1 MATLDINTLYKNI
14 YAELNRYILASRKD
28 LESQD
33 PAEHKSF
40 ALLETYDQCFSQ
52 TAQPKETK
60 KTKKSKAPEVS
71 GGTSAVPP
79 AKEPVK
85 EKSIKIA
92 KFVTFSED
100 AKKMLAG
107 LFVMCIREVS
117 SCAPEAMGLIDTR
130 SMLTTEEVQAIAK
143 TTNNTNQQELI
154 QLREMS
160 DKRARYILD
169 LVEKYIYG
177 PEYNYAAQLQEDPQY
192 FNTEKCATRFIYNA
206 HHTPLQAN
214 STLDSA
220 KDPELYISN
229 KIKQCLDQAFPNNAR
244 VYEVTW
250 NIFNKFLKVLGHR
263 VCCNIWYS
271 GHPANFNKTTFAAFL
286 ATFGMP
292 LGLIEELIQSI
303 PVKPP
308 KPAKT
313 ETAKTETAKTET
325 AKVEPTAPTA
335 STAPTAT
342 VAPAA
347 PATATAAPA
356 TATPTEEKPKKRGS
370 KKGK

>member
-60 KTKKSKAPEVS
+60 KTKKTKAADGPAAKE
-71 GGTSAVPP
+71 P

-117 SCAPEAMGLIDTR
+117 SCAPEAMVLIDTR

-177 PEYNYAAQLQEDPQY
+177 PEYSYAAQLQEDPQY

-313 ETAKTETAKTET
+313 ETV
-325 AKVEPTAPTA
+325 KVEANAPTA
-335 STAPTAT
+335 QATSTAPTT
-342 VAPAA
+342 GVASVT
-347 PATATAAPA
+347 PATPA
-356 TATPTEEKPKKRGS
+356 TPAPTEEKPKKRGS